1 MLDALEHMTQTQQDQ
16 FKDTANKLLS
26 NTYLSRD
33 KRDNKES
40 YYFLMSYKD
49 LFDEFF
55 KILGYEI
62 ELDTASGSVMLSGAT
77 AANTLKLKRDET
89 IVLLIL
95 RLLYHEKMKNT
106 SLNDNIV
113 CEINDIHEKYDYL
126 EIKKK
131 LNKTDLLS
139 SLRTFRRYNLIEITG
154 DITTSYC
161 KVVILPTILM
171 AIKSEDITEVY
182 NTIMKIRDAEEDKS
196 EWRS

>member
-26 NTYLSRD
+26 STYLSRD

-77 AANTLKLKRDET
+77 ASNTLKLKRDET

-113 CEINDIHEKYDYL
+113 CEVNDIHEKYDYL

-196 EWRS
+196 E